1 MNLSLQSYI
10 AKHADDYVLSNAAG
24 MILFSIEGL
33 PYESK
38 IQVLEDATNLSTL
51 NPGYYLRFQNRGQ
64 GMFHL
69 YGIEVIETGNVII
82 HENIPRSQLS
92 NHGDKLFLPQ
102 IEQLA
107 AEGRILFRIATTA
120 GGGADLHEDLAK
132 HYALKGEVGCYLNSH
147 LAYGDNLSLSML
159 SSSKKKL
166 KTKHSNHEQMDRSSE
181 IESLESMGPL
191 PVQKSVVV
199 EVGTISLLDPDKTNS
214 NLNKED
220 RSATYNLMFAA
231 GVFAAS
237 VGLGAII
244 VGALALA
251 SIITFF
257 APPLGIA
264 LIVGGALALASGV
277 GVSFFSARD
286 TKQKESR
293 DNVGPILNDSLD
305 QTPII

>member
-1 MNLSLQSYI
+1 
-10 AKHADDYVLSNAAG
+10 
-24 MILFSIEGL
+24 MILFSIGGL

-38 IQVLEDATNLSTL
+38 IQVLDDATNLSTL
-51 NPGYYLRFQNRGQ
+51 NSGYYLRFQNRGQ
-64 GMFHL
+64 DMFHL

-82 HENIPRSQLS
+82 HENIPRAQLS

-102 IEQLA
+102 LEQLA

-147 LAYGDNLSLSML
+147 LAYGDNLPYSML
-159 SSSKKKL
+159 SLSKKKV
-166 KTKHSNHEQMDRSSE
+166 KTKHNNHEQMDGSSE
-181 IESLESMGPL
+181 IETPMGPSL
-191 PVQKSVVV
+191 VEKSAAV
-199 EVGTISLLDPDKTNS
+199 EVSTISRLDPVKTNS
-214 NLNKED
+214 NLNNEE
-220 RSATYNLMFAA
+220 RSTTHHLMFAA

-237 VGLGAII
+237 VGLGPII

-286 TKQKESR
+286 TKQKEST
-293 DNVGPILNDSLD
+293 DNLGAVLDYNLD